1 MAVTRGEF
9 NELVTDLMG
18 AGDPSTE
25 DKFHPGIIWK
35 VAEFVRNALIEEAF
49 DRNAK
54 HNHFDLNGDFVSSF
68 ANVSI
73 SLDADRDERF
83 SELPTPVISLK
94 DNLGIRQVSAMKGQR
109 NSFSLVPNG
118 AISTRSLLETFA
130 FKSAKYYVEA
140 DRIYYIDVD
149 KDVDKVLIKMVSS
162 ITNLPE
168 DQPIPIPANLENVML
183 ERVVAILKEPKT
195 TKQDKENDS
204 NPNG

>member
-1 MAVTRGEF
+1 MAITKGEF
-9 NELVTDLMG
+9 QELVTDLLG

-35 VAEFVRNALIEEAF
+35 VAEFVRNSLIEEAF
-49 DRNAK
+49 GRNAK

-68 ANVSI
+68 SNVDV
-73 SLDADRDERF
+73 LKDTDRDERF
-83 SELPTPVISLK
+83 SKLPAPIVSLK
-94 DNLGIRQVSAMKGQR
+94 DNLGIRQVSAMKGQKQ
-109 NSFSLVPNG
+109 SFSLVPNG
-118 AISTRSLLETFA
+118 ALATRSLLEVFA

-140 DRIYYIDVD
+140 DKIYYIDVD

-162 ITNLPE
+162 ITDLPK
-168 DQPIPIPANLENVML
+168 DQPIPIPASLENVML